1 MKKTIT
7 NINKSKS
14 WFIEKINKIDEYL
27 ARLSRK
33 KRERTQIDK
42 IRNGKFLIKGKFLKF
57 LKGEIKT
64 DTTEI

>member
-1 MKKTIT
+1 MKTIT

-14 WFIEKINKIDEYL
+14 WFIEKRNKIDEYL

-42 IRNGKFLIKGKFLKF
+42 IRNGKFLIKGKFPKF
-57 LKGEIKT
+57 LKGKITT